1 MRTLSLAPKLLP
13 VLRTILPE
21 GDGRDGLLKAVTAIA
36 AAAVLAL
43 GLGLWGNA
51 SAEAPGPARVL
62 IIGGSAAYG
71 WRDKT
76 GQGYIERGLKAWSAF
91 PDGLDFQNEAIPG
104 ATVNNPKVA
113 NRYAQWLSPAP
124 PAIVVLGWGI
134 LDDMRAGTP
143 WAIVLAEVRNQT
155 LEALSAG
162 AVVFFV
168 TPPATKPTYTIYQGS
183 ENALVGAL
191 VRSEEAI
198 GSPDL
203 YVFNVLGAEER
214 WLHAHHQTYAP
225 YMSNFWDPNTAG
237 HILAGGLLAN
247 AIKAVLP
254 QGTVSYTLNGRVAPQ
269 TTYFTTPAP
278 STVVPAPTR

>member
-1 MRTLSLAPKLLP
+1 M
-13 VLRTILPE
+13 
-21 GDGRDGLLKAVTAIA
+21 KAFTAIA

-51 SAEAPGPARVL
+51 RAEAPGPARVL

-76 GQGYIERGLKAWSAF
+76 GQGYIERAIRAWSAF
-91 PDGLDFQNEAIPG
+91 PGGVSFQNEAIPG

-113 NRYAQWLSPAP
+113 NQYDRWLSPDP

-143 WAIVLAEVRNQT
+143 WAIVLAEIRNQT
-155 LEALSAG
+155 LDALAAG

-183 ENALVGAL
+183 ENDLVGAL

-203 YVFNVLGAEER
+203 YVFNVLGDEER
-214 WLHAHHQTYAP
+214 WLRDHHQSYAP
-225 YMSNFWDPNTAG
+225 YMANFWDPNTAG
-237 HILAGGLLAN
+237 HVLAGHLLAEE
-247 AIKAVLP
+247 IETVLP
-254 QGTVSYTLNGRVAPQ
+254 KGTVQYTQSGRVTPG
-269 TTYFTTPAP
+269 TTYFTTPGPA
-278 STVVPAPTR
+278 TVVP